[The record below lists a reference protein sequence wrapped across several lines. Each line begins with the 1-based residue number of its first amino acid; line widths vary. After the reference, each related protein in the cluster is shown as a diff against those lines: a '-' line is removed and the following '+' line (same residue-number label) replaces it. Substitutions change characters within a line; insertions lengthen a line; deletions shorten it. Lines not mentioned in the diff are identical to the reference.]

1 MSNLDITILM
11 PCLNE
16 ETCLP
21 YSINKAKNFIK
32 KNKLKGEIL
41 ISDNGSSDNSVLIA
55 KKLGCRVIHAKIKGY
70 GAALKKGINQAKS
83 KIVIFGDADGSYDFS
98 QIGIFYKKLKSGYAF
113 VIGDRFG
120 GKIDKYAMS
129 FTHRYL
135 GNPVLS
141 FLGRFF
147 FKNKIND
154 FHCGLRGINK
164 DKFKDYR
171 KSLFCNGMEFATE
184 MVAYASIRNFT
195 IFQTPITLHKDK
207 RVNTKPHLRT
217 WPDGWRH
224 LKFILTLSPLR
235 SMFLPGIFFI
245 TLNLIFMV
253 MIILSNFSLNFFN
266 LKLSFLS
273 SIYFTLF
280 SWIGI
285 ILIISA
291 IQSFRIISQKY
302 GKRNTDN
309 FLFNLFL
316 NTKSDNYFL
325 ISLILLISFMVFF
338 YPMINYWYLNK
349 FIFFDINL
357 FKLNLILTTFI
368 VPYMIGSIII
378 GFLNYL
384 NELFLK

>member
-1 MSNLDITILM
+1 
-11 PCLNE
+11 
-16 ETCLP
+16 
-21 YSINKAKNFIK
+21 
-32 KNKLKGEIL
+32 
-41 ISDNGSSDNSVLIA
+41 
-55 KKLGCRVIHAKIKGY
+55 
-70 GAALKKGINQAKS
+70 
-83 KIVIFGDADGSYDFS
+83 
-98 QIGIFYKKLKSGYAF
+98 
-113 VIGDRFG
+113 
-120 GKIDKYAMS
+120 
-129 FTHRYL
+129 
-135 GNPVLS
+135 
-141 FLGRFF
+141 
-147 FKNKIND
+147 
-154 FHCGLRGINK
+154 
-164 DKFKDYR
+164 
-171 KSLFCNGMEFATE
+171 
-184 MVAYASIRNFT
+184 
-195 IFQTPITLHKDK
+195 
-207 RVNTKPHLRT
+207 
-217 WPDGWRH
+217 
-224 LKFILTLSPLR
+224 LSPLR

-273 SIYFTLF
+273 SIYSTLF

-302 GKRNTDN
+302 GKRNADN

-325 ISLILLISFMVFF
+325 VSLILLIAFMVFF
-338 YPMINYWYLNK
+338 YPMINYWHLNK

>member
-1 MSNLDITILM
+1 MWFR
-11 PCLNE
+11 PK
-16 ETCLP
+16 P
-21 YSINKAKNFIK
+21 
-32 KNKLKGEIL
+32 KGEIL

-55 KKLGCRVIHAKIKGY
+55 KKLGCRVIHTKIKGY
-70 GAALKKGINQAKS
+70 GAALKKGINKAKS

-120 GKIDKYAMS
+120 GKINKHAMS

-164 DKFKDYR
+164 DKFKDYH

-207 RVNTKPHLRT
+207 RENTKPHLRT

-253 MIILSNFSLNFFN
+253 MIILSNFSLDFFN

-325 ISLILLISFMVFF
+325 LSLILLIAFMVFF
-338 YPMINYWYLNK
+338 YPMINFWYLNK
-349 FIFFDINL
+349 FFFFDINL

>member
-1 MSNLDITILM
+1 
-11 PCLNE
+11 
-16 ETCLP
+16 
-21 YSINKAKNFIK
+21 
-32 KNKLKGEIL
+32 
-41 ISDNGSSDNSVLIA
+41 
-55 KKLGCRVIHAKIKGY
+55 
-70 GAALKKGINQAKS
+70 
-83 KIVIFGDADGSYDFS
+83 
-98 QIGIFYKKLKSGYAF
+98 
-113 VIGDRFG
+113 
-120 GKIDKYAMS
+120 
-129 FTHRYL
+129 
-135 GNPVLS
+135 
-141 FLGRFF
+141 
-147 FKNKIND
+147 
-154 FHCGLRGINK
+154 
-164 DKFKDYR
+164 
-171 KSLFCNGMEFATE
+171 
-184 MVAYASIRNFT
+184 
-195 IFQTPITLHKDK
+195 
-207 RVNTKPHLRT
+207 
-217 WPDGWRH
+217 
-224 LKFILTLSPLR
+224 
-235 SMFLPGIFFI
+235 MFLPGIFLI

-316 NTKSDNYFL
+316 NIKSDNYFL
-325 ISLILLISFMVFF
+325 ISLILLIAFMVFF

>member
-41 ISDNGSSDNSVLIA
+41 ISDNGSTDNSVLIA
-55 KKLGCRVIHAKIKGY
+55 KKLGCRVIHTKIKGY
-70 GAALKKGINQAKS
+70 GAALKNGINQAKS

-120 GKIDKYAMS
+120 GKINKYAMS
-129 FTHRYL
+129 FTHKYL

-164 DKFKDYR
+164 DKFKNYH
-171 KSLFCNGMEFATE
+171 KNLFCNGMEFATE
-184 MVAYASIRNFT
+184 MVAYASMRNFT

-207 RVNTKPHLRT
+207 RENTKPHLRT

-253 MIILSNFSLNFFN
+253 MIILSNFSLNFFY

-273 SIYFTLF
+273 SIYSTLF

-302 GKRNTDN
+302 GKRNADN

-325 ISLILLISFMVFF
+325 VSLILLIAFMVFF
-338 YPMINYWYLNK
+338 YPMINYWHLNK

>member
-55 KKLGCRVIHAKIKGY
+55 KKLGCRVIHSKIKGY

-164 DKFKDYR
+164 DIFKDYH

-245 TLNLIFMV
+245 TLNLIFTV

-266 LKLSFLS
+266 LKFSFLS

-316 NTKSDNYFL
+316 NIKSDNYFL
-325 ISLILLISFMVFF
+325 ISLILLIAFMVFF

-357 FKLNLILTTFI
+357 FKLNLVLTTFI